1 MDLAGSMTRKYTTA
15 LTLTETLSCEI
26 TSWLGTS
33 NTTVRRST
41 RTICWIPGMMITS
54 PGPFTF
60 QKRPS
65 MNTTPRSYSR
75 RMRRLEAS
83 SATMTNAMVNP
94 LNSNMVILLVWLD
107 IEHEI
112 VAGAH
117 PHPAAALQR
126 RAAAHPPLLAVDVGP
141 ALVFHVFQD
150 FAGCADHFLGAG
162 HHRPPARAQ
171 RQAGDE
177 EAEQRARHR
186 HRDDQRPRQAV
197 AGQVGVDQH
206 HRADHEGGDAA
217 QAECAEARDEGLGDH
232 QGDAADHAGEQH
244 AGIGE
249 FVDQPVDAEQHQ
261 EVGDAG
267 VADDRQEAAAP
278 VGLDALDGGAGG

>member
-94 LNSNMVILLVWLD
+94 LNSNMIILLVRFHLED
-107 IEHEI
+107 QV

-117 PHPAAALQR
+117 PHHAAALQWH
-126 RAAAHPPLLAVDVGP
+126 AAAHPPLLAVNACP
-141 ALVFHVFQD
+141 ALVFHVTQD
-150 FAGCADHFLGAG
+150 LAAGTDQFLRTG

-171 RQAGDE
+171 RQTGDE
-177 EAEQRARHR
+177 EAEQGARHR
-186 HRDDQRPRQAV
+186 HREDQRPRDAV
-197 AGQVGVDQH
+197 TGEVGIDQH
-206 HRADHEGGDAA
+206 HRADDEGGDAA
-217 QAECAEARDEGLGDH
+217 QAQRAKAGQKGFRDH
-232 QGDAADHAGEQH
+232 QGDPEDDQRQSGIADRHELQGEQAEQQTDAADHAGQHH
-244 AGIGE
+244 AGIGK
-249 FVDQPVDAEQHQ
+249 FIDQA
-261 EVGDAG
+261 
-267 VADDRQEAAAP
+267 
-278 VGLDALDGGAGG
+278 

>member
-94 LNSNMVILLVWLD
+94 LNSNMIVLLVRFHLED
-107 IEHEI
+107 EV

-117 PHPAAALQR
+117 PYPAAPLQWH
-126 RAAAHPPLLAVDVGP
+126 AAAHPPLLAVNACP
-141 ALVFHVFQD
+141 ALVFQVAQD
-150 FAGCADHFLGAG
+150 LAAGTDHFLGAG
-162 HHRPPARAQ
+162 
-171 RQAGDE
+171 
-177 EAEQRARHR
+177 
-186 HRDDQRPRQAV
+186 
-197 AGQVGVDQH
+197 
-206 HRADHEGGDAA
+206 
-217 QAECAEARDEGLGDH
+217 
-232 QGDAADHAGEQH
+232 
-244 AGIGE
+244 
-249 FVDQPVDAEQHQ
+249 
-261 EVGDAG
+261 
-267 VADDRQEAAAP
+267 
-278 VGLDALDGGAGG
+278 

>member
-112 VAGAH
+112 LAG
-117 PHPAAALQR
+117 ALQR
-126 RAAAHPPLLAVDVGP
+126 RAAAHPPLLAVDAGP
-141 ALVFHVFQD
+141 ALVFHVFED
-150 FAGCADHFLGAG
+150 FAGCADQFLGAG

-171 RQAGDE
+171 RQAGHE

-186 HRDDQRPRQAV
+186 HRDDQSPRQAV

-206 HRADHEGGDAA
+206 HRADHESGDAA
-217 QAECAEARDEGLGDH
+217 QAERAE
-232 QGDAADHAGEQH
+232 
-244 AGIGE
+244 
-249 FVDQPVDAEQHQ
+249 
-261 EVGDAG
+261 
-267 VADDRQEAAAP
+267 
-278 VGLDALDGGAGG
+278 